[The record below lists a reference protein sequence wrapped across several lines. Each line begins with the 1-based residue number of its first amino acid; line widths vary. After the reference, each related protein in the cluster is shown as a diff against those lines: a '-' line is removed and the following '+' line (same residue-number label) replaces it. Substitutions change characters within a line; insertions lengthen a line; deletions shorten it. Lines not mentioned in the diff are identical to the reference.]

1 MKAWLQLV
9 KYKLSLAVT
18 ITGATLY
25 ILHSEHIDGGL
36 VITAFG
42 IFLLSAGA
50 SALNQFQEKK
60 YDSLMQRTMDR
71 PLPSGRIKPALAV
84 IASAVM
90 ILSGSLLLVSLSTVA
105 ATLGL
110 LNIFLYNLLYTYLKR
125 ISYLAIIPG
134 ALVGAVPPLIGWF
147 AAGAAGLSK
156 EVIFLSSLMFMW
168 QVPHFW
174 ILVIKYNE
182 DYTMAGFKSILG
194 VMNQEQV
201 KRLVL
206 VWIMLSL
213 LLAVSFP
220 FFGLD
225 PGAFL
230 TWTIMLLCLVFIIV
244 FLLTIAGKRPI
255 ISAFILSN
263 IFIVLFFILLGLG
276 YLN

>member
-1 MKAWLQLV
+1 
-9 KYKLSLAVT
+9 
-18 ITGATLY
+18 
-25 ILHSEHIDGGL
+25 
-36 VITAFG
+36 
-42 IFLLSAGA
+42 
-50 SALNQFQEKK
+50 
-60 YDSLMQRTMDR
+60 
-71 PLPSGRIKPALAV
+71 
-84 IASAVM
+84 
-90 ILSGSLLLVSLSTVA
+90 
-105 ATLGL
+105 
-110 LNIFLYNLLYTYLKR
+110 
-125 ISYLAIIPG
+125 
-134 ALVGAVPPLIGWF
+134 
-147 AAGAAGLSK
+147 
-156 EVIFLSSLMFMW
+156 MW

-174 ILVIKYNE
+174 ILIIKYNE
-182 DYTMAGFKSILG
+182 DYTRAGFKSILG

-213 LLAVSFP
+213 LLAISFP

-244 FLLTIAGKRPI
+244 FYFTISGKRPI